1 MRLARAVPL
10 LILII
15 VLACGVGAEDAAPP
29 DRDYEVVVRN
39 PPGGSG
45 TGGDPSDPPDAALP
59 PPETTLGGTPPGP
72 DQTVGGVAPGAGQQ
86 AVGWVT
92 VTASDQG
99 SYPVH
104 KDGRPIGRTMMEV
117 TQRPGGT
124 AVYEVRDDG
133 GRVRCRATQRIAEFE
148 SACLECDLR
157 AGRFRRVQC
166 PGM

>member
-1 MRLARAVPL
+1 MRLAQAAPL
-10 LILII
+10 LVLIV
-15 VLACGVGAEDAAPP
+15 VLACDGEADEAAPP
-29 DRDYEVVVRN
+29 DRDYEVVVRR
-39 PPGGSG
+39 PSGGSG
-45 TGGDPSDPPDAALP
+45 TGGDSQATLPPPDA
-59 PPETTLGGTPPGP
+59 TLGGTPPGS

-104 KDGRPIGRTMMEV
+104 KDGRQVGRTMMEV

-124 AVYEVRDDG
+124 ALYEVRDDG

-157 AGRFRRVQC
+157 EGRFRRVQC